1 MGANRA
7 LFDIQKEYNI
17 NELPFNKRYTHPAI
31 IWYIKMHK
39 ARMDGTI
46 DEFKLQKPVKNMKER
61 SERVKQSLGNAKD
74 KAMPTMIKIAGKIQN
89 AREGIKTKAGEI
101 KDKVKNRKNKD
112 AIAEGSKSKDEE
124 ENALEEDKQD

>member
-1 MGANRA
+1 
-7 LFDIQKEYNI
+7 
-17 NELPFNKRYTHPAI
+17 
-31 IWYIKMHK
+31 
-39 ARMDGTI
+39 MDGTI

-101 KDKVKNRKNKD
+101 KEKVKNRKNKD
-112 AIAEGSKSKDEE
+112 AIAEGFKSKDEE
-124 ENALEEDKQD
+124 ENALEEDKED